1 MERKQEPGQ
10 ARRHRTREKQRGQTI
25 EPLCCDQS
33 EHDVN
38 PEPIPAELN
47 TTCTEVNAVILK
59 HPF

>member
-10 ARRHRTREKQRGQTI
+10 ARRHRTREKQRGQTSSRFAAI
-25 EPLCCDQS
+25 SPNTTM
-33 EHDVN
+33 N